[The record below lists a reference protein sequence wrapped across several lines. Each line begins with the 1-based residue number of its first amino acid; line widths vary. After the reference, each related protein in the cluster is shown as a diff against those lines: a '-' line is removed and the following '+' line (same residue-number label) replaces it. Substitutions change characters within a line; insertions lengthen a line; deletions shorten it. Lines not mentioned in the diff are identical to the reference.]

1 MNNPLVDEIQ
11 RLSDCRSHA
20 ERADWLLT
28 VPLSVLSHY
37 EMTIRNR
44 LQIAGFHEGVDYL
57 EEELKVFR
65 APRVDGFFAY
75 GTEWSLAKIKVL
87 ALAARLG
94 AEVPPVTPDPETV
107 AAPAPDHSL
116 TDI

>member
-11 RLSDCRSHA
+11 ALADCRSHA
-20 ERADWLLT
+20 ARADWLLT

-57 EEELKVFR
+57 ERELKAVRRPRR
-65 APRVDGFFAY
+65 AGRIVYDEAWAEAAHRMQAVAFAPD
-75 GTEWSLAKIKVL
+75 
-87 ALAARLG
+87 RL
-94 AEVPPVTPDPETV
+94 PDLEAGPASAV
-107 AAPAPDHSL
+107 IDAPDHGL
-116 TDI
+116 TDL

>member
-11 RLSDCRSHA
+11 ALADCRSHA

-44 LQIAGFHEGVDYL
+44 LQIAGFYEGINYL
-57 EEELKVFR
+57 ECELVLLR
-65 APRVDGFFAY
+65 AWRIDGRPQSKNIWM
-75 GTEWSLAKIKVL
+75 ERLSLMAI
-87 ALAARLG
+87 AAEAHLP
-94 AEVPPVTPDPETV
+94 ATSAPMPV
-107 AAPAPDHSL
+107 AANAPDHGL
-116 TDI
+116 TDL

>member
-11 RLSDCRSHA
+11 ALADCRSHA

-28 VPLSVLSHY
+28 VPLPVLSHY

-57 EEELKVFR
+57 ERELVLLR
-65 APRVDGFFAY
+65 AWRIDGRFQSKNIWIERLMA
-75 GTEWSLAKIKVL
+75 I
-87 ALAARLG
+87 AAE
-94 AEVPPVTPDPETV
+94 AHMPATPV
-107 AAPAPDHSL
+107 AASAPDHGL
-116 TDI
+116 TDL

>member
-11 RLSDCRSHA
+11 ALADCRSHA

-44 LQIAGFHEGVDYL
+44 LQIAGFYEGVWYL
-57 EEELKVFR
+57 EDELALLR
-65 APRVDGFFAY
+65 AWRLDGRSQSKNFWT
-75 GTEWSLAKIKVL
+75 GELI
-87 ALAARLG
+87 ALAAEAHLP
-94 AEVPPVTPDPETV
+94 ATPAPTPV
-107 AAPAPDHSL
+107 AASAPDHGL
-116 TDI
+116 TDL